1 MKTITKRKDFT
12 FIVYDEELLK
22 KSFTSI
28 HFNMILCAIL
38 LLYTSEFDKRN
49 YIYVYIVFCIFFIMD
64 YNNQIPFLKIGSKI
78 KIVIYNDRIEIVRRR
93 KSYLHLYREIKNIEY
108 KTKKYGPKDYYLL
121 KITKTNKKVY
131 KYGLGLVEEE
141 ILEIFGIIKNNYEE
155 WRIKN
160 YEDCNREN

>member
-12 FIVYDEELLK
+12 YIVYDEELLK

-49 YIYVYIVFCIFFIMD
+49 YIYAYIAFCIFFIMD

-78 KIVIYNDRIEIVRRR
+78 KIVIYNDRIEIVRR
-93 KSYLHLYREIKNIEY
+93 
-108 KTKKYGPKDYYLL
+108 KKITYTYMKKL
-121 KITKTNKKVY
+121 KILNTRQKD
-131 KYGLGLVEEE
+131 LGKRTV
-141 ILEIFGIIKNNYEE
+141 IY
-155 WRIKN
+155 
-160 YEDCNREN
+160 

>member
-78 KIVIYNDRIEIVRRR
+78 KIVIYNDRIEIVRG
-93 KSYLHLYREIKNIEY
+93 KNHIHLYREIKNIEY
-108 KTKKYGPKDYYLL
+108 KTKKYGTKDYYLL

-131 KYGLGLVEEE
+131 KYELGLVEEE